1 MSEEIKMTREETETH
16 INFTHQDR
24 IDGIIWVY
32 TEDPVIIRR
41 CEELDGFEDM
51 GADFSVNL
59 PSRLFRSLNGDVT
72 VSFRAKRQVSEKERI
87 RLATQLA
94 KSRGK
99 EGKSK
104 DNE

>member
-32 TEDPVIIRR
+32 TEDTVIIRK
-41 CEELDGFEDM
+41 CEELEGFEDV
-51 GADFSVNL
+51 GDDYGVKL

-72 VSFRAKRQVSEKERI
+72 VSFRAKRHVSEKERI

-94 KSRGK
+94 KSRSERK
-99 EGKSK
+99 EIQG
-104 DNE
+104 

>member
-1 MSEEIKMTREETETH
+1 MSEEIKLTREEAETH
-16 INFTHQDR
+16 INFTHQER

-51 GADFSVNL
+51 GAEYGVSL

-72 VSFRAKRQVSEKERI
+72 VSFRAKRHVSDKERI

-94 KSRGK
+94 KSRSERK
-99 EGKSK
+99 EIQG
-104 DNE
+104 